1 MDVASTGGEIL
12 QRERWRLRLPER
24 LPNLK
29 GAWLTAYTILWA
41 ITLPLCLAGAAMGTL
56 AVMTAPTTWLPYGFA
71 TSQDANGI
79 RVDALPSPAVKAAG
93 MKVGDH
99 VVAVDGWAVPR
110 TDPRAAARPH
120 MVKPDGSFTSFTLRR
135 ANGELYEVRLLRS
148 RNVEE
153 QGYRAAG
160 LSPAIAVALTRGKT
174 LSIAVYIWA
183 AILLFLRCRRETVPA
198 LLSLGFLLFAALE
211 NDPSL
216 AGVNFALVTIL
227 NIVSACLLFAALF
240 AFPAGRFEPRWT
252 AIPPLLLPVLALSW
266 FFFPAG
272 LQSSITSLG
281 FLLLALAALVGRY
294 RRLDP
299 GTERQQLRWAFFGLA
314 VGLSLHITSVFINL
328 AMQAWQGADPRWAA
342 WNYVSSGAL
351 DALTSCAV
359 ALGLIVAILRYRLY
373 DADKV
378 IGRSAAY
385 GVLTIGFVALFAAS
399 EKIIELL
406 GQEYLGQNIGGLA
419 GGVAAALAAV
429 AIAPMHD
436 RTRRWAERRFQRGLY
451 RLRHALPPLVGD
463 LRETAGLEQIAGAT
477 LDSLVEGVRTRRAAL
492 IAGDQL
498 IDARE
503 VSAREVKEWRRK
515 WSAPPRDGIEC
526 DENDTLF
533 PVRAPLEAEGH
544 GRVGWLLL
552 GPRPDGTLFGKSE
565 FDAIE
570 EIAEPVARAVEVA
583 LRRQEREQQLESRLE
598 AIEAV
603 LARLTKI
610 GPTGRAAPA

>member
-1 MDVASTGGEIL
+1 
-12 QRERWRLRLPER
+12 
-24 LPNLK
+24 
-29 GAWLTAYTILWA
+29 
-41 ITLPLCLAGAAMGTL
+41 
-56 AVMTAPTTWLPYGFA
+56 
-71 TSQDANGI
+71 
-79 RVDALPSPAVKAAG
+79 
-93 MKVGDH
+93 
-99 VVAVDGWAVPR
+99 
-110 TDPRAAARPH
+110 
-120 MVKPDGSFTSFTLRR
+120 
-135 ANGELYEVRLLRS
+135 
-148 RNVEE
+148 
-153 QGYRAAG
+153 
-160 LSPAIAVALTRGKT
+160 
-174 LSIAVYIWA
+174 
-183 AILLFLRCRRETVPA
+183 
-198 LLSLGFLLFAALE
+198 
-211 NDPSL
+211 
-216 AGVNFALVTIL
+216 
-227 NIVSACLLFAALF
+227 
-240 AFPAGRFEPRWT
+240 
-252 AIPPLLLPVLALSW
+252 
-266 FFFPAG
+266 
-272 LQSSITSLG
+272 
-281 FLLLALAALVGRY
+281 
-294 RRLDP
+294 
-299 GTERQQLRWAFFGLA
+299 
-314 VGLSLHITSVFINL
+314 
-328 AMQAWQGADPRWAA
+328 
-342 WNYVSSGAL
+342 L

-399 EKIIELL
+399 EKNIELL

-526 DENDTLF
+526 NENDTLF